1 MQYAHPLEAALRDK
15 LAELLRGGESARPAL
30 ELMREFP
37 FAKSGKVVDALPYSV
52 WSLVVHLRISQDD
65 IVEFSRDPDHV
76 SPAWPDEHWP
86 ENPAPADEAEW
97 DAGIESFAAGLETM
111 AAMVVDPARDLMD
124 PFPWGDGQ
132 TLFRQAVMLAKHNAY
147 HAGQIVVIGRQLGV
161 W

>member
-1 MQYAHPLEAALRDK
+1 MPYAHPFEAVLRGK

-37 FAKSGKVVDALPYSV
+37 FAKAGAVVDPLPYSV
-52 WSLVVHLRISQDD
+52 WSQVVHLRISQDD
-65 IVEFSRDPDHV
+65 IIEFSRDPGYV
-76 SPAWPDEHWP
+76 SPAWPEDHWP
-86 ENPAPADEAEW
+86 KELAPADEAEW
-97 DAGIESFAAGLETM
+97 NAEIERFAAGLDTM
-111 AAMVVDPARDLMD
+111 TKMVVDPEFELMA
-124 PFPWGDGQ
+124 PFAWGDGQ